1 MSCFKG
7 KSLNE
12 KQNYIKLTKR
22 ITFDL
27 SKLKVKD
34 IKSKRGF

>member
-1 MSCFKG
+1 MRSKTILTILF
-7 KSLNE
+7 
-12 KQNYIKLTKR
+12 KLTKT